1 MVRVE
6 TIPVWWQRGKTE
18 TRFEPLRGIL
28 VGAASGGVFLMAL
41 VVFESKTLALLIAI
55 ATSLMLTQ
63 SVYEI
68 GLRKFLGEA
77 GDLTMLLA
85 LLIKLQCLLLLPIE
99 LIPSVLIAG
108 QAFSRYT
115 IASLYPLGRNSL
127 ITMTAL
133 GVLPLALVGNVAF
146 LLLTPLLWLSRNL
159 SIGWLV
165 RRRGGLN
172 KHSLAVTQQIVELLC
187 YLFVILSLHIAQK
200 FGW

>member
-6 TIPVWWQRGKTE
+6 AIPIWWQRGKTE

-28 VGAASGGVFLMAL
+28 VGAASGGVFLIAL
-41 VVFESKTLALLIAI
+41 VVFESKTLALLLAV
-55 ATSLMLTQ
+55 ATSLVLTQ
-63 SVYEI
+63 SAYEI

-77 GDLTMLLA
+77 GDLTILLG

-108 QAFSRYT
+108 QAFSRYA
-115 IASLYPLGRNSL
+115 IASLYPLSRNSL

-146 LLLTPLLWLSRNL
+146 LLLTPLLWLARNL
-159 SIGWLV
+159 SISQLI
-165 RRRGGLN
+165 RRHGSLN

-200 FGW
+200 FG